1 MFFDN
6 SYELDSSISM
16 DEADPFVTKIETEIK
31 ELLEN
36 SGLKVV
42 KINSTYESFIESIDV
57 AINLGVD
64 PTKSDQNVRG
74 ATTLP
79 AGSGK
84 PCKVAVFVEGDQA
97 AAAKEAGADEVGM
110 DDLAEKIKKGEDDYD
125 VVIATPD
132 TMKIVSPLGKV
143 LGPKGTMPNPKTG
156 TVTKDVANA
165 VKNAKAGQIRYRT
178 DKGAIIHGRIGDITY
193 TPDQIKQNLETLLE
207 DLKRNK
213 PPSAKGVFIK
223 KATLSSTM
231 GAGVEI
237 DLSSLTY

>member
-1 MFFDN
+1 MMTQSKRKQYIKSLEDKK
-6 SYELDSSISM
+6 YSIEDAMKFIQAS
-16 DEADPFVTKIETEIK
+16 P
-31 ELLEN
+31 
-36 SGLKVV
+36 KV
-42 KINSTYESFIESIDV
+42 KFSESIDV
-57 AINLGVD
+57 AVNLGVD

-84 PCKVAVFVEGDQA
+84 PCKVAVFVEGDLA
-97 AAAKEAGADEVGM
+97 AAAKEAGADAVGM
-110 DDLAEKIKKGEDDYD
+110 EDLAEEIKKGDVDYD

-156 TVTKDVANA
+156 TVTKDIVSA

-193 TPDQIKQNLETLLE
+193 SSEQIQQNLETLLE

-213 PPSAKGVFIK
+213 PASAKGVYIK

-231 GAGVEI
+231 GAGVEV

>member
-1 MFFDN
+1 MSKRKD
-6 SYELDSSISM
+6 Y
-16 DEADPFVTKIETEIK
+16 
-31 ELLEN
+31 
-36 SGLKVV
+36 
-42 KINSTYESFIESIDV
+42 INSKEDKKFNVTEAMDFIKASPKVKFQESIDV
-57 AINLGVD
+57 AINLGID

-97 AAAKEAGADEVGM
+97 SEAKDAGADKVGM
-110 DDLAEKIKKGEDDYD
+110 EDLADEIKKGDADYD
-125 VVIATPD
+125 VIIATPD
-132 TMKIVSPLGKV
+132 TMKLVSPLGKV

-156 TVTKDVANA
+156 TVTKDVATA
-165 VKNAKAGQIRYRT
+165 VKNAKAGQIRYRA
-178 DKGAIIHGRIGDITY
+178 DKGAIIHGRIGDISY
-193 TPDQIKQNLETLLE
+193 SPDQIKQNLETLLD